1 MSIVFEGAIS
11 VKAALQ
17 SPYRTISEIWMDEKK
32 KSKDF
37 GYILK
42 MSEVHNIVVK
52 RVSRDEIDAVASGS
66 THGGVIAFVNER
78 RFVTIDELFACDKPH
93 FFVLL
98 EGIEDPYN
106 VGYSLRTL
114 YASGCQGVIM
124 PKRDWSKDEG
134 AILKSSAGAWEK
146 MPIYLCDDY
155 TELLHACTEHDV
167 KLVCAMREDAIDM
180 FDYDYTQSVVLALGG
195 PLRGLSSELLQHS
208 SQNIYIPYAIDFRNA
223 LNASS
228 AVSILAYEVFRQRRG

>member
-1 MSIVFEGAIS
+1 MPIIFEGAIS

-17 SPYRTISEIWMDEKK
+17 SPYRKIVEIWMDEKK

-42 MSEVHNIVVK
+42 MSEVYGICVK
-52 RVSRDEIDAVASGS
+52 RVSRAEIDAVASGS

-78 RFVTIDELFACDKPH
+78 KFVTIEELFVCEKPY

-106 VGYSLRTL
+106 VGYAIRTL
-114 YASGCQGVIM
+114 YASGCQGVII
-124 PKRDWSKDEG
+124 PKRVWSIDEG
-134 AILKSSAGAWEK
+134 AIVKSSAGVWEK
-146 MPIYLCDDY
+146 MAIYVCEDY
-155 TELLHACTEHDV
+155 SELLDTCKKQDV
-167 KLVCAMREDAIDM
+167 KLVCAMREEAIDM

-195 PLRGLSSELLQHS
+195 PKRGLSSQLLQHS
-208 SQNIYIPYAIDFRNA
+208 DQNIYIPYANDFRNA

>member
-1 MSIVFEGAIS
+1 
-11 VKAALQ
+11 
-17 SPYRTISEIWMDEKK
+17 MDEKK

-42 MSEVHNIVVK
+42 MSEVHNIIVK
-52 RVSRDEIDAVASGS
+52 RVSRDEIDRVASGS

-155 TELLHACTEHDV
+155 TELLQACSEYDV
-167 KLVCAMREDAIDM
+167 KLVCAMRENAIDM